1 MGNLLGG
8 SSSNGGLG
16 QATNYGYGPE
26 LQCCDVVVD
35 PVSLFSTIGA
45 ITAISLFLRQAVID
59 NNIMG
64 RRKKR
69 SVIEAFDFVFKQGI
83 CTLGCKRNIS

>member
-26 LQCCDVVVD
+26 LQCCDAVVD

-64 RRKKR
+64 RRRKR

-83 CTLGCKRNIS
+83 L